1 MSYPYPCLCRLQL
14 RLEIIEPVTNQE
26 GSSSQSTPSASA
38 SHSPSARAS
47 PSIGISSK
55 FETLLGRV
63 HSLNEIYKSFNVAFF
78 AYEPQNFEEVA
89 KEEVWI
95 KAMDYEIATIEKN
108 NTRELVDQHE
118 KKEVNRLKWVQKTK
132 YKEDGSIQK
141 HKA

>member
-1 MSYPYPCLCRLQL
+1 MQL

-55 FETLLGRV
+55 FETLLGKVR
-63 HSLNEIYKSFNVAFF
+63 SLNEIYESFNVAFS

-108 NTRELVDQHE
+108 NTC
-118 KKEVNRLKWVQKTK
+118 N
-132 YKEDGSIQK
+132 
-141 HKA
+141 

>member
-1 MSYPYPCLCRLQL
+1 MQL

-26 GSSSQSTPSASA
+26 GSSSQSTPSASP
-38 SHSPSARAS
+38 SHNPSARAS

-55 FETLLGRV
+55 FETLLGKVR
-63 HSLNEIYKSFNVAFF
+63 SLNEIYESFNVAFF

-108 NTRELVDQHE
+108 NTC
-118 KKEVNRLKWVQKTK
+118 N
-132 YKEDGSIQK
+132 
-141 HKA
+141 